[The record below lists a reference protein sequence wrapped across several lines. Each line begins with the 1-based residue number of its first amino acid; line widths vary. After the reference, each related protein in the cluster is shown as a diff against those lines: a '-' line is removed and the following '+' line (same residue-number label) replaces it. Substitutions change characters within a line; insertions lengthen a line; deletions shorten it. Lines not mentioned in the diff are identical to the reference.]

1 MTNDNNSKELEQL
14 RQQMGELKSL
24 LHDKLT
30 VDDDVLR
37 RSMKSSIGKGRKDL
51 RVQIIM
57 ALAAIP
63 VYCLLIP
70 RLNLP
75 IWFNVFSIAL
85 FLTAFA
91 ALIISARYYMP
102 ADLPTRDLTTVAE
115 RVVAYKKFGITWLKF
130 SIPILTLWL
139 VMFFRYINSQ
149 DNHGFSQGL
158 MIGGVIGVVIG
169 LTLGIANYRQSLKRL
184 NDIIGQI
191 KEVKEEEHS

>member
-1 MTNDNNSKELEQL
+1 MTNDNNSKELEQI

-30 VDDDVLR
+30 VDDDALR
-37 RSMKSSIGKGRKDL
+37 RSMKSSIGKERKDL

-57 ALAAIP
+57 ALVAIP
-63 VYCLLIP
+63 MYCMLIP
-70 RLNLP
+70 RLYLP
-75 IWFNVFSIAL
+75 IWFNVFSITI

-91 ALIISARYYMP
+91 ALILSTRHYMP

-130 SIPILTLWL
+130 SIPILTVWL
-139 VMFFRYINSQ
+139 VMFFHYINSQ
-149 DNHGFSQGL
+149 DDHGFSQGL
-158 MIGGVIGVVIG
+158 VIGGVIGLIIG

-184 NDIIGQI
+184 NAIIRQI
-191 KEVKEEEHS
+191 KEVKGEK